1 LFSNDLKVSISRLEN
16 YAKNPFEFFLQYGL
30 RLKERQVL
38 QLTPA
43 EKGTLMH
50 TILEQLFAE
59 LIRQDKTLSE
69 LTDSELEN
77 LERNILN
84 GLLRSGDAT
93 FDIFSSSARMTFLTQ
108 RLAAQVHDTVLNM
121 KRGQLVDGGVHTL
134 GVEAGFGLPQS
145 KLKPVQ
151 YELPLG
157 KVTVR
162 GKVDRY
168 DLVETPTGNF
178 LTIVDYKSGKRTF
191 DYTQAFA
198 GLELQLMTYWTAMLA
213 NATVLPPSEMG
224 GAVFWSLQNPWIK
237 VKDIAGD
244 TLADLQTQADV
255 AAANQGTYRG
265 VLRNDEAYIER
276 LEGVDGVKA
285 PFAIKRNKNGSFA
298 KAADVV
304 DEADLDI
311 LLAFNEA
318 KIRQIANQILAGQFP
333 LLPFRDGPNK
343 TGMMYTP
350 FKPVMMFDAMMG
362 NQYRNIKKLD
372 AKDALAAMQSVITNE
387 EDD

>member
-1 LFSNDLKVSISRLEN
+1 
-16 YAKNPFEFFLQYGL
+16 
-30 RLKERQVL
+30 
-38 QLTPA
+38 
-43 EKGTLMH
+43 M
-50 TILEQLFAE
+50 
-59 LIRQDKTLSE
+59 
-69 LTDSELEN
+69 
-77 LERNILN
+77 
-84 GLLRSGDAT
+84 
-93 FDIFSSSARMTFLTQ
+93 
-108 RLAAQVHDTVLNM
+108 
-121 KRGQLVDGGVHTL
+121 
-134 GVEAGFGLPQS
+134 
-145 KLKPVQ
+145 
-151 YELPLG
+151 
-157 KVTVR
+157 
-162 GKVDRY
+162 
-168 DLVETPTGNF
+168 
-178 LTIVDYKSGKRTF
+178 TIVDYKSGKRTF

-318 KIRQIANQILAGQFP
+318 KIRQIASQILAGQFP